1 MSSGFFARTR
11 QLDYKAHLD
20 VQQANTGE
28 KPEKGEGERRES
40 ARAAPPDIKNNIKH
54 SVSGALTGVQIMA
67 RIRICRN

>member
-1 MSSGFFARTR
+1 M
-11 QLDYKAHLD
+11 D